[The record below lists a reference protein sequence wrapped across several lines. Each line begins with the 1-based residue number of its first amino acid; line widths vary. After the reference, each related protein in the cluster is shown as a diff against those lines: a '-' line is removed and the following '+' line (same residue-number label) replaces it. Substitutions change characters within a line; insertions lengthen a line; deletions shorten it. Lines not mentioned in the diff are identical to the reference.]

1 MPPKTPS
8 RHRSRSE
15 TKTPLTPSLVAG
27 LNSISFA
34 SPTKGGKADITNPFI
49 SSRPSSPIK
58 RTTTGAINVS
68 DSLQKQARGGVIRK
82 GGVESRLDVIT
93 RDYVPPKPSKPP
105 KSETKRS
112 RSQPSRDT
120 RDRFITSRE
129 TADDVTATL
138 DLMTLNPQSASP
150 GHTARLAAATGVPIN
165 HRILAYHEPPPASA
179 SDSLLSQQRDLVR
192 PLYSRPGAQSS
203 STPSSSSKARRIS
216 TQPEKVLDAP
226 GIVDDYYLNL
236 ISWSCGNILAVAL
249 AENTYIWRADT
260 GDVTHLGEVQ
270 GEEQYVSSVDFSNDG
285 QFLGVGV
292 SSGDVELWDIETQTK
307 LRTMGGHSCQVACLS
322 WNSHVLSSG
331 CGDGSIWHHDVRV
344 AKHKVG
350 ELLGHQGEVCGL
362 KWRSDGELL
371 ASGGND
377 NVVNVWDGRVG
388 DVASGSRGAARWT
401 KRNHTAAVKAIG
413 WCPWQTSLLAS
424 GGGTSDAT
432 VHIWNTTTGA
442 RLHSLVTPS
451 QVTSVQ
457 WSPHRKEFLTTH
469 GYPTNAVMIH
479 SYPSMERVAE
489 IRDAHDSR
497 VLWSAL
503 GPAGDV
509 VCTGAGDENL
519 KFWRIW
525 EVPKVK
531 KGKDLKDVG
540 RSSTSS
546 TILSIR

>member
-1 MPPKTPS
+1 MC
-8 RHRSRSE
+8 
-15 TKTPLTPSLVAG
+15 
-27 LNSISFA
+27 
-34 SPTKGGKADITNPFI
+34 
-49 SSRPSSPIK
+49 
-58 RTTTGAINVS
+58 
-68 DSLQKQARGGVIRK
+68 
-82 GGVESRLDVIT
+82 
-93 RDYVPPKPSKPP
+93 
-105 KSETKRS
+105 
-112 RSQPSRDT
+112 
-120 RDRFITSRE
+120 
-129 TADDVTATL
+129 
-138 DLMTLNPQSASP
+138 
-150 GHTARLAAATGVPIN
+150 
-165 HRILAYHEPPPASA
+165 
-179 SDSLLSQQRDLVR
+179 
-192 PLYSRPGAQSS
+192 
-203 STPSSSSKARRIS
+203 
-216 TQPEKVLDAP
+216 
-226 GIVDDYYLNL
+226 GI
-236 ISWSCGNILAVAL
+236 
-249 AENTYIWRADT
+249 
-260 GDVTHLGEVQ
+260 Q
-270 GEEQYVSSVDFSNDG
+270 
-285 QFLGVGV
+285 
-292 SSGDVELWDIETQTK
+292 
-307 LRTMGGHSCQVACLS
+307 
-322 WNSHVLSSG
+322 
-331 CGDGSIWHHDVRV
+331 
-344 AKHKVG
+344 
-350 ELLGHQGEVCGL
+350 
-362 KWRSDGELL
+362 
-371 ASGGND
+371 
-377 NVVNVWDGRVG
+377 
-388 DVASGSRGAARWT
+388 
-401 KRNHTAAVKAIG
+401 AIG